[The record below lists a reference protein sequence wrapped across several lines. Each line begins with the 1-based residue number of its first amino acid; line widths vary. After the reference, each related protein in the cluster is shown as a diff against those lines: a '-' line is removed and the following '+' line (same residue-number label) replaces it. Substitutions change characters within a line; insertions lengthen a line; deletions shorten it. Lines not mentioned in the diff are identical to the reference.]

1 MARIVRPTVAAMAQ
15 GGGPYKGVLFAGLM
29 LTHKGPLLIEY
40 NACFG
45 DPECQVLLPRLKSD
59 LLPALLASR
68 DGVLKD
74 FDLRWHQNAA
84 LTVVM
89 AANGYP
95 GPYKKG
101 SVIGGLSDAAALDD
115 VQIFHAGTKADH
127 GKIISIGGRVLNV
140 CGTGRS

>member
-59 LLPALLASR
+59 LLPALLAAR
-68 DGVLKD
+68 DGVLKS
-74 FDLRWHQNAA
+74 FDLRWRDEVA
-84 LTVVM
+84 LCVVM
-89 AANGYP
+89 AARGYP
-95 GPYKKG
+95 DDPQRGTEIKG
-101 SVIGGLSDAAALDD
+101 LAAAAEDPD
-115 VQIFHAGTKADH
+115 VMIFHAGTRQDGARLLAD
-127 GKIISIGGRVLNV
+127 GGR
-140 CGTGRS
+140 